1 MSSKDE
7 QILLLIEKL
16 LDQKITE
23 LDARMTARVIHLQ
36 KLIEGN
42 GRPGLLGRVESLE
55 TYKNW
60 ILGVTAGLTVL
71 ATVFGIYIRGFI
83 EDLFRHIYER

>member
-1 MSSKDE
+1 MSTKDE

-23 LDARMTARVIHLQ
+23 LDARMTARVMHLQ

-42 GRPGLLGRVESLE
+42 GKPGLLGRVENLE
-55 TYKNW
+55 NYKNW
-60 ILGVTAGLTVL
+60 ILGVSAAIGVLTA
-71 ATVFGIYIRGFI
+71 AFGIYIRGFV
-83 EDLFRHIYER
+83 EELFRHVYER